1 MLTAWT
7 ASPARLRE
15 DANAEQD
22 LALGGHRDR
31 LVVELA
37 QNAADAAARAAAGA
51 TGQAPPGR
59 LLLRLD
65 GDTLLAANTGAPL
78 DEAGVEAL
86 STLRA
91 SAKRDQP
98 ASVGRF
104 GVGFAAVLTVTDAPR
119 MLSRTGS
126 VGWSAE
132 ATAAVCAS
140 VRPLAAELAAREG
153 HVPVLRLPWPVQGS
167 PPDSYDTAVA
177 LPLRDAAAVDVV
189 RRQLRAV
196 DAVLLLALPALG
208 EVVVEVDGTTRRL
221 VRTSGSSEGDGE
233 VVLAEDGRS
242 QRWVVVRTA
251 GPVPAELLADRPVEE
266 RARPWWSVGWAV
278 RLEGGAVGADLL
290 GGGTGALPQVV
301 HAPTPTDEPLDLPA
315 LLFASF
321 PLDPSRRRVAEGPL
335 TDALV
340 GHAARAYAQLAR
352 LVPDPVA
359 LVPGPVAV
367 GALDAVLRRRVL
379 EVLAET
385 PLLAALGEP
394 DVRLRGRDAVAVDGA
409 GPALLDVLAPA
420 LGGLV
425 ADRGRRLSDLG
436 VRRLALVDVVD
447 LLASLDRAPS
457 WWRGLYAALAAQGSS
472 PETFGAL
479 PVPLADGRLVRGAR
493 GALVLE
499 SHRLEGS
506 GAREG
511 PGVLAPSST
520 AALGLRVVHPE
531 AAHPLLLR
539 LGATSATPRTVLE
552 DPAVRGAVERSLD
565 DALDLGEPGWSDLV
579 EAVLA
584 VVQAARPEPGELAW
598 LSSLALP
605 DGDGEPVPAGE
616 LLLPDAPLR
625 EVVDPEALGVVDTA
639 LVQRWGSETLA
650 RVGVLA
656 GFAVVRDTDVLL
668 DPDACD
674 HDLDVEGEWVEA
686 VLEELSPEADAA
698 GLPVSGSMP
707 ELLAVRDLDLV
718 EEHAWPRALVLLA
731 EPGVRDAVVR
741 PQRVL
746 TARGGARDVRPYTA
760 WWLSRHRVL
769 GGRRPVDLRDP
780 SGDPRLEGLWD
791 DATGL
796 EALDAGL
803 VRALGVRDDLD
814 AVLTGPEGVHE
825 LLDRLADTART
836 VPPAQLTAVHAA
848 LAALD
853 PARVDPPSAVR
864 VGSARVVAAADAVV
878 LDAPDLAALL
888 GPMEAVPVPLSRAR
902 DLAEVLDLPLA
913 SEEAGGEVLSTGV
926 ARAVPPEARAVVP
939 GCPRTYLHHDRL
951 VVAGVGAPV
960 AVTWRVVGGQ
970 AHASSAEGLARAL
983 AWSSGAWARR
993 LLLGAVLA
1001 EPDRVGELLAESGLE
1016 G

>member
-1 MLTAWT
+1 MLAAWT

-37 QNAADAAARAAAGA
+37 QNAADAAARAAGA

-132 ATAAVCAS
+132 ATSAVCAS
-140 VRPLAAELAAREG
+140 VRPLATELAAREG

-167 PPDSYDTAVA
+167 PPDSYDTAVV

-189 RRQLRAV
+189 RRQLRTV

-221 VRTSGSSEGDGE
+221 VRTSGAPEGDGE
-233 VVLAEDGRS
+233 VVLTEDGRP
-242 QRWVVVRTA
+242 QRWVVVRTG
-251 GPVPAELLADRPVEE
+251 GPVAAELLADRPVEE

-278 RLEGGAVGADLL
+278 RLEGGAVGADPL
-290 GGGTGALPQVV
+290 GGTGALPQVV

-321 PLDPSRRRVAEGPL
+321 PLDPARRRVAAGPL

-340 GHAARAYAQLAR
+340 GHAAQAYAQLAR
-352 LVPDPVA
+352 LVPDPIA

-394 DVRLRGRDAVAVDGA
+394 DIRLRGRDAVAVEGA
-409 GPALLDVLAPA
+409 GPALLDVLAPV

-457 WWRGLYAALAAQGSS
+457 WWRGLYAALAAQATS
-472 PETFGAL
+472 PEAFGAL

-493 GALVLE
+493 GALLLE
-499 SHRLEGS
+499 SHRLAGS
-506 GAREG
+506 DG
-511 PGVLAPSST
+511 PEDSDVLDPSLT
-520 AALGLRVVHPE
+520 AALGLRVVHPD

-539 LGATSATPRTVLE
+539 LGGTSATPRTVLE
-552 DPAVRGAVERSLD
+552 DPAVRAAVERSLD

-598 LSSLALP
+598 LGSLALP

-616 LLLPDAPLR
+616 LLLPDAALR
-625 EVVDPEALGVVDTA
+625 EVVDPEALGVVDAA
-639 LVQRWGSETLA
+639 LVQRWGRETLT

-674 HDLDVEGEWVEA
+674 HDLDAEDEWVDA
-686 VLEELSPEADAA
+686 VLAELAPEAEEA

-718 EEHAWPRALVLLA
+718 EEHAWPRALALLA

-746 TARGGARDVRPYTA
+746 TARGGARDVRSYTA

-769 GGRRPVDLRDP
+769 GGARPLDLRDP
-780 SGDPRLEGLWD
+780 AGDPRLEGLWD

-796 EALDAGL
+796 EGLDAGL
-803 VRALGVRDDLD
+803 VRALGVRSDLD
-814 AVLTGPEGVHE
+814 AVLTGPDGVHE

-836 VPPAQLTAVHAA
+836 VPSAQLPAVHAV

-864 VGSARVVAAADAVV
+864 VGGARVVPAADAVV

-913 SEEAGGEVLSTGV
+913 SEEVGGEVLSTGV
-926 ARAVPPEARAVVP
+926 ARAVPPAALAVVP
-939 GCPRTYLHHDRL
+939 GCPRTYLHHERL
-951 VVAGVGAPV
+951 VVAGVAAPV
-960 AVTWRVVGGQ
+960 AVTWRVVGGR

-983 AWSSGAWARR
+983 AWSSGAWAQR

-1001 EPDRVGELLAESGLE
+1001 EPDRVGELLAERGLE